1 MQGTGEGLFV
11 HTLEHLVLSWG
22 RRDGLLPL
30 PMVTVRIPCSKCQA
44 DQHHDPCTQTTG
56 DLPGRE
62 IMLLGMGGR
71 QQDIAISQR
80 VETGHLIVHSLSC

>member
-1 MQGTGEGLFV
+1 MQGTGKGLFV

-22 RRDGLLPL
+22 SWDGLLPL
-30 PMVTVRIPCSKCQA
+30 PIVTVRISCPKCQA
-44 DQHHDPCTQTTG
+44 GQHHDPCTQT
-56 DLPGRE
+56 RE

-80 VETGHLIVHSLSC
+80 VETGHVTVHSIFC